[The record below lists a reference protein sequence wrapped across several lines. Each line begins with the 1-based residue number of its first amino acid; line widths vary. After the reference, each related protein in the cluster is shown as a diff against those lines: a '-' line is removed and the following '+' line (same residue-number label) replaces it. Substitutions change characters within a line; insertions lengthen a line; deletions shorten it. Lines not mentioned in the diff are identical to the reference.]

1 MEIEVVEVQ
10 VEEVMMHLA
19 EEEMLPE
26 EVVQDD
32 IEYVDLLPADAEA
45 EFELRD
51 ALDGLLP
58 DVNEE
63 FVPIPPVVPRAPA
76 SMRDRPAGIQHE
88 LPDQHNILPLNVVC
102 PVHFLS

>member
-1 MEIEVVEVQ
+1 MAPGGELEAEVAIPGNNGMDVVAVEVQ
-10 VEEVMMHLA
+10 VEEVMMDLP
-19 EEEMLPE
+19 EEEMLRE

-63 FVPIPPVVPRAPA
+63 VSKYISF
-76 SMRDRPAGIQHE
+76 
-88 LPDQHNILPLNVVC
+88 
-102 PVHFLS
+102 